1 MMKATLPRPRYLSTQ
16 LVHTD
21 LLDRYKALVNSGS
34 VEWDEGQ
41 VRTIMKLR
49 RLSKDLRNYTP
60 TQSSSLPLADVP
72 FRYSTVHMKALI
84 KSKDLALEME
94 QLTSPKGLFLT
105 GPPGSGKTFLA
116 DTWFASLPTPYKSR
130 KHYNEF
136 VLDLYRGVW
145 EETAKRMRNL
155 EPLDSVVDTTTW
167 TKSIH
172 NKVRQILKV
181 DIKRVDSF
189 WHRLQ
194 QRSSSPQYL
203 APISYVVASKILRAS
218 YILLIDEVQLQ
229 DVSSALLL
237 SDVLIWYWRMGGV
250 VVGTSNR
257 VPEDLYVNG
266 VQRERLGAFGG
277 ALRARCEVV
286 DVGDDESKDWRIMRV
301 EAGQKMWFVRTEK
314 DEFESLVDV
323 QVDSSSSRN
332 LTVFGR
338 QLHVPRISSQGDT
351 CMFSF
356 QQLCEE
362 SLGPADYLTLSSTFR
377 TIIITDIPIIRL
389 PSGKNQARRFIS
401 LIDALYESR
410 CRIVCMSDIQLDD
423 LFQIDID
430 RGTDNT
436 DVMLA
441 ESVSLEKYRP
451 NVVSY
456 RHSDASEQD
465 EPRVPLETLS
475 IFSGKDEQFAFKR
488 AFSRLVEMTSPAY
501 HTHCQWEP
509 KVQKWDGTSVVAG
522 HGEMSSA
529 GKPQTGF
536 SPQLSENHVWGV
548 REDWGGGGRWGKGAS
563 AYDEKK

>member
-1 MMKATLPRPRYLSTQ
+1 MMRATLPRPRYPPTQ
-16 LVHTD
+16 LVQTD
-21 LLDRYKALVNSGS
+21 LLDRYNALVDSGRL
-34 VEWDEGQ
+34 EWDEGQ
-41 VRTIMKLR
+41 VRTVMKLR

-60 TQSSSLPLADVP
+60 AQSSSLPLADVS

-130 KHYNEF
+130 KNYNEF
-136 VLDLYRGVW
+136 VLELYRGVW
-145 EETAKRMRNL
+145 EETAKRMRDV
-155 EPLDSVVDTTTW
+155 EPFDGDVDTTTW
-167 TKSIH
+167 TKSIR
-172 NKVRQILKV
+172 NQVRQMLKV
-181 DIKRVDSF
+181 DIDRVD
-189 WHRLQ
+189 HRLRQ
-194 QRSSSPQYL
+194 PSSSPQYL
-203 APISYVVASKILRAS
+203 APISYVVASKMLRAS
-218 YILLIDEVQLQ
+218 YVLLIDEVQLQ

-286 DVGDDESKDWRIMRV
+286 NVGDDESKDWRTMRV
-301 EAGQKMWFVRTEK
+301 GAGRKMWFVNAEK
-314 DEFESLVDV
+314 DEFESLVDT
-323 QVDSSSSRN
+323 QVDSSSSLS

-338 QLHVPRISSQGDT
+338 QPHVPRISSQGDT

-362 SLGPADYLTLSSTFR
+362 SLGPADYLILSSTFH
-377 TIIITDIPIIRL
+377 TIVITDIPIIRL

-401 LIDALYESR
+401 LVDALYEAR
-410 CRIVCMSDIQLDD
+410 CRVVCMSDIQLDD

-441 ESVSLEKYRP
+441 ESISLEKYRP

-456 RHSDASEQD
+456 RHSDAS
-465 EPRVPLETLS
+465 R
-475 IFSGKDEQFAFKR
+475 DEQFAFKR

-501 HTHCQWEP
+501 HMRCQWEP
-509 KVQKWDGTSVVAG
+509 KVHKWEGSSVVAG
-522 HGEMSSA
+522 YGKMSSA
-529 GKPQTGF
+529 SKPQAGF

-548 REDWGGGGRWGKGAS
+548 REDWDGGGRWGKGAGV
-563 AYDEKK
+563 YVDKKK

>member
-1 MMKATLPRPRYLSTQ
+1 MGVTLPRPRYLSTQ
-16 LVHTD
+16 LVQTD
-21 LLDRYKALVNSGS
+21 LLDRYKALVDSGS
-34 VEWDEGQ
+34 LEWDEGQ
-41 VRTIMKLR
+41 VRTVMKLR

-60 TQSSSLPLADVP
+60 AQSSSLPLADAP

-94 QLTSPKGLFLT
+94 QLTSPRGLFLT

-145 EETAKRMRNL
+145 EETAKRMRDVA
-155 EPLDSVVDTTTW
+155 PLDGNVDTASW
-167 TKSIH
+167 TKSIR
-172 NKVRQILKV
+172 NQLRQMLKV
-181 DIKRVDSF
+181 DIERVDSF
-189 WHRLQ
+189 WHRLRQ
-194 QRSSSPQYL
+194 PSSSPQYL
-203 APISYVVASKILRAS
+203 APISYVVASKMLRSS

-286 DVGDDESKDWRIMRV
+286 NVGDDESKDWRIMR
-301 EAGQKMWFVRTEK
+301 AGAGRKMWFVSAEK
-314 DEFESLVDV
+314 DEFESLVDA
-323 QVDSSSSRN
+323 QVGSLSSRS

-338 QLHVPRISSQGDT
+338 QLYVPCISSQGDT
-351 CMFSF
+351 CVFSF

-377 TIIITDIPIIRL
+377 TIVITDIPIIRL
-389 PSGKNQARRFIS
+389 PSRKNQARRFIS
-401 LIDALYESR
+401 LVDALYESH
-410 CRIVCMSDIQLDD
+410 CRIACMSDIQLDD
-423 LFQIDID
+423 LFQTDID
-430 RGTDNT
+430 SGADNT

-456 RHSDASEQD
+456 RHSDANERE
-465 EPRVPLETLS
+465 EPRLPLETLS

-501 HTHCQWEP
+501 HIRSQWKP
-509 KVQKWDGTSVVAG
+509 KVQKWEGSRVITG
-522 HGEMSSA
+522 Y
-529 GKPQTGF
+529 GKLSGASQSQTGF

-548 REDWGGGGRWGKGAS
+548 REDWGGGGRWGKGAR

>member
-1 MMKATLPRPRYLSTQ
+1 MRATLPRARYPSTQ

-21 LLDRYKALVNSGS
+21 LLDRYKALVDSGS

-41 VRTIMKLR
+41 VRAIMKLR
-49 RLSKDLRNYTP
+49 RLSRDLRNYTP
-60 TQSSSLPLADVP
+60 AQSSSLPLDDIP
-72 FRYSTVHMKALI
+72 FRHSIGNIKALV

-94 QLTSPKGLFLT
+94 HLTSPQGLFLT

-116 DTWFASLPTPYKSR
+116 DTWFTSLPTPYKSR

-145 EETAKRMRNL
+145 EETAKRMRDVEVSNSGV
-155 EPLDSVVDTTTW
+155 EATTSTW
-167 TKSIH
+167 SRSIRDQ
-172 NKVRQILKV
+172 VRQMLKV
-181 DIKRVDSF
+181 DAESVDSF
-189 WHRLQ
+189 LHRL
-194 QRSSSPQYL
+194 RRPSSSPQYL
-203 APISYVVASKILRAS
+203 APIPYVIASRLLRSSYV
-218 YILLIDEVQLQ
+218 LLIDEVQLQ

-257 VPEDLYVNG
+257 VLEDLYING

-277 ALRARCEVV
+277 ALRARCEVKR
-286 DVGDDESKDWRIMRV
+286 D
-301 EAGQKMWFVRTEK
+301 
-314 DEFESLVDV
+314 DEFERLVDA
-323 QVDSSSSRN
+323 QVDSSSSRD
-332 LTVFGR
+332 LTIFGR
-338 QLHVPRISSQGDT
+338 QLHVPRISAQGDA

-362 SLGPADYLTLSSTFR
+362 SLGPADYLTLSFTFH
-377 TIIITDIPIIRL
+377 TIFITDIPIIRL

-401 LIDALYESR
+401 FVDALYEAR
-410 CRIVCMSDIQLDD
+410 CRVVCMSDVQLDD
-423 LFQIDID
+423 LFRIDID
-430 RGTDNT
+430 RGTDNS

-441 ESVSLEKYRP
+441 ESVNLEKYRP

-456 RHSDASEQD
+456 HHSNVSDRE

-501 HTHCQWEP
+501 HTRCQWEP
-509 KVQKWDGTSVVAG
+509 GVQT
-522 HGEMSSA
+522 
-529 GKPQTGF
+529 
-536 SPQLSENHVWGV
+536 
-548 REDWGGGGRWGKGAS
+548 
-563 AYDEKK
+563 